1 MSGTLN
7 TGWPL
12 DAPGADGR
20 LRFATGPDALREAL
34 WNLLMTSPGE
44 RLMQPAFGAGLAT
57 RIGQP
62 NTQTTRQLIA
72 SEIAKTIAAFEA
84 RVSVTA
90 VEVTPDPDDPAQVQ
104 IVVRYAERGVAAAPI
119 AALSLALS
127 LGSA

>member
-62 NTQTTRQLIA
+62 NTPDHPAAHRQRDRQDHR
-72 SEIAKTIAAFEA
+72 
-84 RVSVTA
+84 RVRGTGERHRCRGHA
-90 VEVTPDPDDPAQVQ
+90 GPA
-104 IVVRYAERGVAAAPI
+104 
-119 AALSLALS
+119 
-127 LGSA
+127 